1 MEPNTEGTSEPA
13 TPRGKLLSADELSDW
28 GNNTRMVEPG
38 TRTEDGR
45 IVGGTEAAEP
55 ALDTIDKSID
65 NTVVDEAEEEQ
76 QPLVTVED
84 PGEFTP
90 KDYSFQV
97 TVFDSEGK
105 NAKQVTVRSPEQWDE
120 LLETDPNLGSAAAL
134 AKGLR
139 LAAKMEGNTERDKA
153 DYDVKKAEF
162 DQATEAEK
170 TRVAALTSMEA
181 EINYLGENGDLP
193 AVDAKYV
200 NADWSDPDVAKQPGI
215 KERIALLSFMRNE
228 NNRRTRLGLKPM
240 TSVLDAFNAFERQ
253 NSKTRRISA
262 TKLAGEQRKAAGAIV
277 APSSPAPSA
286 SAPKGISVGRGG
298 SLRDLAANGW

>member
-1 MEPNTEGTSEPA
+1 MEPNTENQSEPA
-13 TPRGKLLSADELSDW
+13 TPRGKLLSADELSSW

-38 TRTEDGR
+38 AKTEDGR
-45 IVGGTEAAEP
+45 VVGGNESEEEQ
-55 ALDTIDKSID
+55 LDTIDKSID
-65 NTVVDEAEEEQ
+65 KTVTNEPEEQ
-76 QPLVTVED
+76 EPIVTVED

-105 NAKQVTVRSPEQWDE
+105 NAKQVTIKSADQWDE
-120 LLETDPNLGSAAAL
+120 LLESDPNLGSAAAL

-153 DYDVKKAEF
+153 EFDAKKAEF
-162 DQATEAEK
+162 DEASEAEK

-200 NADWSDPDVAKQPGI
+200 NADWSDPNVAKQPGI

-253 NSKTRRISA
+253 NSKTQDVT
-262 TKLAGEQRKAAGAIV
+262 TKRLAGEQRKAAGAIV
-277 APSSPAPSA
+277 APSSASSSA